1 MTRSRSSVDSRPDP
15 SCGWRFGIL
24 PAEDRRSSVGRASVR
39 LRRRYRGPVRP
50 PNLIDRLR
58 ALDQRL
64 VDALIA
70 LAFAGL
76 IALQFVSSDH
86 PGSEPNAVNLVG
98 GLLLA
103 LPLAWRRRAPM
114 AMICAFVA
122 AGFANE
128 ALGGGLFSF
137 PAPGDADGTPP
148 FGSLVTAVVAFY
160 SLGAHAGER
169 ESAVGVAIGTAGF
182 WAMVIVSGQVDFGS
196 FFFSTALAVAP
207 WLVGRNA
214 RARSLRLAAAQREQA
229 QRTRLAVSDERAR
242 IARELHDVVA
252 HSVGV
257 IVVQAEGAR
266 RVFERDPDRARE
278 ALDSIEQTARTALA
292 DMRRSLGVLRR
303 ESGKAELEPQPGI
316 DDLGELLE
324 RARGGGLAV
333 ELAVEGEPTPLPQ
346 GVDLSAY
353 RIVQEA
359 LTNAIKHAGPV
370 RTQVTVRYGER
381 QLELEVADDGPGPS
395 PNGAESKT
403 GHGLAGMRERVAAH
417 GGALQTGAGPQ
428 GGFLVR
434 ASLPLSR

>member
-1 MTRSRSSVDSRPDP
+1 M
-15 SCGWRFGIL
+15 
-24 PAEDRRSSVGRASVR
+24 RAQS
-39 LRRRYRGPVRP
+39 
-50 PNLIDRLR
+50 LIDRLR
-58 ALDQRL
+58 ALDTRF
-64 VDALIA
+64 VDGLIA
-70 LAFAGL
+70 LALAIL
-76 IALQFVSSDH
+76 IELQFVWGDH
-86 PGSEPNAVNLVG
+86 PGAEPDAVNLVG

-103 LPLAWRRRAPM
+103 LPLAWRRRAPV

-137 PAPGDADGTPP
+137 PEPGDADGTIPP

-160 SLGAHAGER
+160 SLGAHARER
-169 ESAVGVAIGTAGF
+169 ETTLGVVVGTAGF
-182 WAMVIVSGQVDFGS
+182 WAMVIVSVQVDFGS
-196 FFFSTALAVAP
+196 FFFSTALAVTP
-207 WLVGRNA
+207 WVVGRNT
-214 RARSLRLAAAQREQA
+214 RARRLRLAAAEREQE

-257 IVVQAEGAR
+257 IVVQAQGAR
-266 RVFERDPDRARE
+266 RVFDRDPDRARV
-278 ALDSIEQTARTALA
+278 ALGSIEQTARTALA
-292 DMRRSLGVLRR
+292 EMRRSLGVLRR
-303 ESGKAELEPQPGI
+303 EDGHAELEPQPGI

-324 RARGGGLAV
+324 RARAGGLTV
-333 ELAVEGEPTPLPQ
+333 DLAVEGEPTSLPQ

-370 RTQVTVRYGER
+370 RALVTVRYGER

-395 PNGAESKT
+395 PDGAESRT
-403 GHGLAGMRERVAAH
+403 GHGLAGMRERVATH

-434 ASLPLSR
+434 ASLPLGE